1 MALDKT
7 RLKNNLKAMY
17 QDAAANGGE
26 TRDNQ
31 LDYFCEK
38 LADVIVEEIKQL
50 HINYTN
56 GLSVGS
62 TPVTG
67 AINHTVS

>member
-17 QDAAANGGE
+17 VDAAANGGE
-26 TRDNQ
+26 TRADQ

-38 LADVIVEEIKQL
+38 LADVIVEEVKQL

-56 GLSVGS
+56 GLTAGS

>member
-1 MALDKT
+1 MALNNA

-17 QDAAANGGE
+17 QDAEANGGD
-26 TRDNQ
+26 TREEQ

-38 LADVIVEEIKQL
+38 LAAVLIDEIKQL

-56 GLSVGS
+56 GLAVGS
-62 TPVTG
+62 NPVTG
-67 AINHTVS
+67 VINHTVS

>member
-7 RLKNNLKAMY
+7 RLKNNLKTMY
-17 QDAAANGGE
+17 QDADANGGD
-26 TRDNQ
+26 TREQQ

-38 LADVIVEEIKQL
+38 LASVLVDEIKQL

-56 GLSVGS
+56 GLTAGSNSVIG
-62 TPVTG
+62 T
-67 AINHTVS
+67 INHSVS

>member
-1 MALDKT
+1 MALDNV

-17 QDAAANGGE
+17 LDAEENGGNN
-26 TRDNQ
+26 RADQ
-31 LDYFCEK
+31 LDYFCAK
-38 LADVIVEEIKQL
+38 LADVIIEEIKQL

-56 GLSVGS
+56 GLIAGS

>member
-17 QDAAANGGE
+17 EDAAANGG
-26 TRDNQ
+26 DNRADQ
-31 LDYFCEK
+31 LDYFCTK
-38 LADVIVEEIKQL
+38 LADVLVEEIKQL
-50 HINYTN
+50 KINYTN
-56 GLSVGS
+56 GLTAAS

-67 AINHTVS
+67 VINHTVS